1 MLEIWLLKTIT
12 YFFVRFDA
20 FLLALW
26 FAVSCYSRMKVVY
39 PGFI

>member
-1 MLEIWLLKTIT
+1 MILDMVIKKIT
-12 YFFVRFDA
+12 YFFVKFDD

-39 PGFI
+39 